1 VAIGLTQLN
10 SIMKRIKNKF
20 PIFKHHPELVYLDSA
35 STTQKLAAVIQAE
48 MNFYTQQN
56 ANIHRGIYPLAV
68 TATGVYEGTR
78 EKVKTLINAA
88 SSKEIIFTSGTTEGV
103 NLVAQSF
110 AFAQLQEGDNIVISA
125 MEHHANLIPWQQ
137 ICLQK
142 KAELRVIPMD
152 EQGVLVLNG
161 LNKLLDKRTKIV
173 AITHISN
180 TLGTINPIK
189 TIINKAHKHGIPV
202 LIDAAQSIVSH
213 VLDVQKLDIDFMVF
227 SGHKMFA
234 PTGVGV
240 LYGKEKYLNAM
251 SPYKFG
257 GDMIRDV
264 TFEKTIFAPIPNKF
278 EAGTPN
284 IAGVVGL
291 GAAIDFIEKMGR
303 NKIKKY
309 VQTLLDHATT
319 QLQQIENLE
328 IIGNSREKSAII
340 SFILRG
346 VHPHD
351 VATILASNHV
361 AIRSGHHCTQPIM
374 DFFEIAGTNRVSFS
388 IYNSL
393 EDIDKLVLAIKKV
406 NEIFKENVT

>member
-1 VAIGLTQLN
+1 MN
-10 SIMKRIKNKF
+10 YKNKF

-35 STTQKLAAVIQAE
+35 STTHKLKAVIDAE
-48 MNFYTQQN
+48 MQFYAEQN

-68 TATGVYEGTR
+68 TATTAYDNVR
-78 EKVKTLINAA
+78 KSVQKFVNAA
-88 SSKEIIFTSGTTEGV
+88 FTHEIIFTSGTTEGV

-110 AFAQLQEGDNIVISA
+110 VFPQLNAGDNVVISA

-142 KAELRVIPMD
+142 NAELRVIPMN
-152 EQGVLVLNG
+152 QTGVLVLDN
-161 LNKLLDKRTKIV
+161 LNKLLDAKTKIV
-173 AITHISN
+173 ALTHISN

-189 TIINKAHKHGIPV
+189 KIINTSHKKNIPV

-213 VLDVQKLDIDFMVF
+213 NMDVQKLDIDFMVF
-227 SGHKMFA
+227 SAHKMFG

-251 SPYKFG
+251 SPYRFG

-264 TFEKTIFAPIPNKF
+264 TFEKTSFAPLPNKF

-291 GAAIDFIEKMGR
+291 GTAIAAIEKMGR
-303 NKIKKY
+303 SKINKHMNK
-309 VQTLLDHATT
+309 LLNYATER
-319 QLQQIENLE
+319 LMSVENLE
-328 IIGNSREKSAII
+328 IIGNSPQKSGII

-351 VATILASNHV
+351 VATILAANNV
-361 AIRSGHHCTQPIM
+361 AIRSGQHCTQPIM
-374 DFFEIAGTNRVSFS
+374 DFYEIAGTNRVSFS
-388 IYNSL
+388 IYNTL
-393 EDIDKLVLAIKKV
+393 ADIDKLMAAIEEV
-406 NEIFKENVT
+406 NKIFTEN

>member
-1 VAIGLTQLN
+1 MT
-10 SIMKRIKNKF
+10 IKNKF
-20 PIFKHHPELVYLDSA
+20 PIFKHHPELIYLDSA

-78 EKVKTLINAA
+78 EKVKTFINAA

-152 EQGVLVLNG
+152 EQGVLVLSG

-189 TIINKAHKHGIPV
+189 TIIDKAHKHGIPV

-240 LYGKEKYLNAM
+240 LYGKEKYLNDM

-264 TFEKTIFAPIPNKF
+264 TFEKTIFAPLPNKL

-291 GAAIDFIEKMGR
+291 GAAIDFIEKTGR

-309 VQTLLDHATT
+309 INTLLGYATT

-328 IIGNSREKSAII
+328 IIGNSPEKSAII

-388 IYNSL
+388 IYNTM

-406 NEIFKENVT
+406 NHIFHN

>member
-1 VAIGLTQLN
+1 
-10 SIMKRIKNKF
+10 MKLLKNKF
-20 PIFKHHPELVYLDSA
+20 PIFKHHPELIYLDSA
-35 STTQKLAAVIQAE
+35 STTHKLASVIQAE
-48 MNFYTQQN
+48 MTFYTQQN

-78 EKVKTLINAA
+78 EKVKTFINAT

-110 AFAQLQEGDNIVISA
+110 AFAQLKEGDNIVISA

-142 KAELRVIPMD
+142 RAELRVIPMD
-152 EQGVLVLNG
+152 EQGVLVLG
-161 LNKLLDKRTKIV
+161 RLNKLLDKRTKIV

-189 TIINKAHKHGIPV
+189 TIIDKAHKLDIPV

-213 VLDVQKLDIDFMVF
+213 NLDVQKLDIDFMVF

-264 TFEKTIFAPIPNKF
+264 TFEKTFFAPLPNKF

-291 GAAIDFIEKMGR
+291 GAALDFIEKMGR
-303 NKIKKY
+303 NKIKKH
-309 VQTLLDHATT
+309 QNALLEYATA
-319 QLQQIENLE
+319 QLKQIENLK
-328 IIGNSREKSAII
+328 IIGDSPEKSAII

-351 VATILASNHV
+351 VATILAANHV

-388 IYNSL
+388 IYNSM
-393 EDIDKLVLAIKKV
+393 EDVDKLVLAIKKV
-406 NEIFKENVT
+406 HDIFS

>member
-1 VAIGLTQLN
+1 MN
-10 SIMKRIKNKF
+10 YKNKF

-35 STTQKLAAVIQAE
+35 STTHKLKAVIDAE
-48 MNFYTQQN
+48 MQFYAEQN

-68 TATGVYEGTR
+68 TATTAYDTVR
-78 EKVKTLINAA
+78 KSVQSFVNAVFTH
-88 SSKEIIFTSGTTEGV
+88 EIIFTSGTTEGV

-110 AFAQLQEGDNIVISA
+110 VFPQLNAGDNVVISA

-142 KAELRVIPMD
+142 NAELRVIPMN
-152 EQGVLVLNG
+152 QTGVLVLDN
-161 LNKLLDKRTKIV
+161 LNKLLDAKTKIV
-173 AITHISN
+173 ALTHISN

-189 TIINKAHKHGIPV
+189 KIINTSHKKNIPV

-213 VLDVQKLDIDFMVF
+213 NMDVQKLDIDFMVF
-227 SGHKMFA
+227 SAHKMFG

-251 SPYKFG
+251 SPYRFG

-264 TFEKTIFAPIPNKF
+264 TFEKTSFAPLPNKF

-291 GAAIDFIEKMGR
+291 GTAIAAIEKMGR
-303 NKIKKY
+303 SKINKHMNK
-309 VQTLLDHATT
+309 LLNYATER
-319 QLQQIENLE
+319 LMSVENLE
-328 IIGNSREKSAII
+328 IIGNSPQKSGII

-351 VATILASNHV
+351 VATILAANNV
-361 AIRSGHHCTQPIM
+361 AIRSGQHCTQPIM
-374 DFFEIAGTNRVSFS
+374 DFYEIAGTNRVSFS
-388 IYNSL
+388 IYNTL
-393 EDIDKLVLAIKKV
+393 ADIDKLMAAIEEV
-406 NEIFKENVT
+406 NKIFTEN